1 MWKTKDFKD
10 RQNYEIEE
18 GGFGLGNIVSENQI
32 SYENK
37 NNELASEH
45 EGTEFPFDE
54 VSDGKKNIEEI
65 VSICMT
71 KFPNESITKDLVK
84 RMKDLFWVNFSPK
97 DNNSEF
103 CGDEH
108 LNEQKNYQE
117 GDNVMNEA
125 DNGGKED
132 SGLVE
137 FKPIQPLQQVA
148 AEVSDTDIDV
158 EEYIAL
164 EIIIGEKDGESSY
177 VTPKNIVKGKEISD
191 SPWSETLIKKLDEEV
206 LRQISSRDQVNISS
220 VSKKLKFEN
229 TEFPSFDLQI
239 SQLLDDAVFGD
250 ISKGGNEANIRMIE
264 NEEQMVNIKRKKT
277 EKEVVQNVRT
287 KPKRNV
293 VVTEV
298 FKSPFVNRAVDLNEK
313 LSVVQEVIC
322 QMMFRCDPD
331 KESMEILFETS
342 PGDILTRHQ
351 FESMRPD
358 HSIHRFVIDCWT
370 TVLNFEENKLKSKSS
385 PSRLFFNTQI
395 LTENLLDDSTTFLK
409 RFRIFDDNVNCFISE
424 LNREI
429 DFNNLNLVFFPIHN
443 GDQFYAIVFNL
454 TSMEIIILDT
464 MRLSGKI
471 EDMYGKIPQLLYFG
485 EKEGK
490 WDIEL
495 GKENNKTRMRIAKL
509 RGFYAAKFATHT
521 INRKRKRNMEEA
533 NEFAKIDRKTRAK
546 MTKDGI
552 DARNQLEMG
561 NK

>member
-18 GGFGLGNIVSENQI
+18 GGFGLGNIVPENQI

-54 VSDGKKNIEEI
+54 GTELPFDESEKKGKTIEEYEEIFENVFKIVSDGKKNIEEI

-71 KFPNESITKDLVK
+71 KFPNKNRTKDWVK

-103 CGDEH
+103 CADEH
-108 LNEQKNYQE
+108 LNEQEIYQE
-117 GDNVMNEA
+117 GDNVMNEV
-125 DNGGKED
+125 DNSGKED

-137 FKPIQPLQQVA
+137 FEPIQPLQQVA
-148 AEVSDTDIDV
+148 AEFSDTDIDV

-164 EIIIGEKDGESSY
+164 ENIIGEKDGESSY
-177 VTPKNIVKGKEISD
+177 VAPKNIVKGKEISD

-206 LRQISSRDQVNISS
+206 LRKISSRDQVNISS

-250 ISKGGNEANIRMIE
+250 ISEGGNEANIRMIE
-264 NEEQMVNIKRKKT
+264 NEEHMVDIKGKKT
-277 EKEVVQNVRT
+277 EKEVVQNVRA

-293 VVTEV
+293 VVTE
-298 FKSPFVNRAVDLNEK
+298 
-313 LSVVQEVIC
+313 
-322 QMMFRCDPD
+322 
-331 KESMEILFETS
+331 
-342 PGDILTRHQ
+342 
-351 FESMRPD
+351 
-358 HSIHRFVIDCWT
+358 
-370 TVLNFEENKLKSKSS
+370 
-385 PSRLFFNTQI
+385 
-395 LTENLLDDSTTFLK
+395 TENLLDDSTTFLK
-409 RFRIFDDNVNCFISE
+409 RFRIFDENVNCFISE

-429 DFNNLNLVFFPIHN
+429 DFNNLNLVFLPIHN

-454 TSMEIIILDT
+454 TSMEIIILDS
-464 MRLSGKI
+464 MRLSQKI

-552 DARNQLEMG
+552 DARNQLEMD

>member
-37 NNELASEH
+37 NNELASQH

-54 VSDGKKNIEEI
+54 GTELPFDESEKKEKTIEEYEEIFENVFKIVSDGKKNIEEI

-71 KFPNESITKDLVK
+71 KFPNENRTKDLVK

-108 LNEQKNYQE
+108 LNEQENYQE
-117 GDNVMNEA
+117 
-125 DNGGKED
+125 GGKED

-137 FKPIQPLQQVA
+137 FEPIQPLQQVA

-164 EIIIGEKDGESSY
+164 ENIIGEKDGESSY

-250 ISKGGNEANIRMIE
+250 ISEGGNEPNIRMIE
-264 NEEQMVNIKRKKT
+264 NEEQMVDIKGKKT
-277 EKEVVQNVRT
+277 EKEVVQNVRV

-313 LSVVQEVIC
+313 LSAE
-322 QMMFRCDPD
+322 
-331 KESMEILFETS
+331 
-342 PGDILTRHQ
+342 
-351 FESMRPD
+351 
-358 HSIHRFVIDCWT
+358 
-370 TVLNFEENKLKSKSS
+370 
-385 PSRLFFNTQI
+385 
-395 LTENLLDDSTTFLK
+395 
-409 RFRIFDDNVNCFISE
+409 
-424 LNREI
+424 
-429 DFNNLNLVFFPIHN
+429 
-443 GDQFYAIVFNL
+443 
-454 TSMEIIILDT
+454 
-464 MRLSGKI
+464 
-471 EDMYGKIPQLLYFG
+471 
-485 EKEGK
+485 
-490 WDIEL
+490 
-495 GKENNKTRMRIAKL
+495 
-509 RGFYAAKFATHT
+509 
-521 INRKRKRNMEEA
+521 
-533 NEFAKIDRKTRAK
+533 
-546 MTKDGI
+546 
-552 DARNQLEMG
+552 
-561 NK
+561 

>member
-18 GGFGLGNIVSENQI
+18 G
-32 SYENK
+32 
-37 NNELASEH
+37 
-45 EGTEFPFDE
+45 EFPFDE
-54 VSDGKKNIEEI
+54 GTELPFDESEKKEKTIEEYEEIFENVFKIVLDGKKNIEEI

-71 KFPNESITKDLVK
+71 KFPNENRTKDLVK
-84 RMKDLFWVNFSPK
+84 RMKDLFWGNFSPK

-108 LNEQKNYQE
+108 LNEQENYHE

-137 FKPIQPLQQVA
+137 FEPIQPLQQVA

-164 EIIIGEKDGESSY
+164 ENIIGEKDGESSY
-177 VTPKNIVKGKEISD
+177 VTPKNIVK
-191 SPWSETLIKKLDEEV
+191 
-206 LRQISSRDQVNISS
+206 
-220 VSKKLKFEN
+220 
-229 TEFPSFDLQI
+229 
-239 SQLLDDAVFGD
+239 
-250 ISKGGNEANIRMIE
+250 
-264 NEEQMVNIKRKKT
+264 
-277 EKEVVQNVRT
+277 
-287 KPKRNV
+287 
-293 VVTEV
+293 
-298 FKSPFVNRAVDLNEK
+298 
-313 LSVVQEVIC
+313 
-322 QMMFRCDPD
+322 D

-342 PGDILTRHQ
+342 PEDILTRHH

-370 TVLNFEENKLKSKSS
+370 AVLNFEENKLKSKSS

-429 DFNNLNLVFFPIHN
+429 DFNNLNLVFFAIHN

-454 TSMEIIILDT
+454 TSMEIIILDS

-533 NEFAKIDRKTRAK
+533 NEFANIDRKTRAK
-546 MTKDGI
+546 MAKDGI